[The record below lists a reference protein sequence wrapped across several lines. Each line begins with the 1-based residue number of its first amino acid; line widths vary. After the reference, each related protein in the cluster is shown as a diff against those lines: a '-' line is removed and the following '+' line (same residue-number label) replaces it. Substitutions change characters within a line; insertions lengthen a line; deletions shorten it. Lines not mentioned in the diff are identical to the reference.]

1 MMSNIRYDL
10 FYIMILLIVAISAGK
25 FCEQQFRFYN
35 LRHLF
40 IYLWSLFKITNYEA
54 DS

>member
-1 MMSNIRYDL
+1 MMSDKRYDL
-10 FYIMILLIVAISAGK
+10 FYILILLIVAILAGE
-25 FCEQQFRFYN
+25 FCEQQCRFYN